1 MNKAV
6 LTNRRT
12 KYLGVLAT
20 LLFLGAFVLLPS
32 SAMAASDICRD
43 IQDDS
48 GIESPE
54 PNEGGVATA
63 PNCRYGVTASE
74 KGATAL
80 AAMKIGW
87 VVTFRANEPDWLPSS
102 VAHTPMIR
110 LKQDRNES
118 GARLDTYTASPSFT
132 ENGLGRLI
140 RANPGAVWIVGNE
153 VDRVFWQDDLM
164 PEIYAVAYHDAY
176 HFIKRVDPTAKVAVS
191 GLVLV
196 SPGRLQYLDKVLEAY
211 RQRYSVSMPVDVWTF
226 HAYIFPERNEEYNN
240 HPDGGKPVFAS
251 VANGTDPAIAIKN
264 PLWIRP
270 LEERLALCQRDDFW
284 CIYEHDNIT
293 LFSQQVIAMRTWMK
307 TNGYQYTPLL
317 LTEWS
322 LLHSYKETGNG
333 ECEVRD
339 EQGNCFAPQRVT
351 RFMEDS
357 VQYLENAIDPNLGY
371 PLDGNRLVQQWAWF
385 LLDDM
390 DLGDFIAGNP
400 SLLLNPATGVRTQM
414 GNKYRDLIQQ
424 STTQPNLLIEQV
436 YADLVDVDPQSGAAV
451 ATLRVRVRN
460 NGNTPTAA
468 PFEVIFFR
476 DSGLTQEIGRATVPA
491 GLDGCAVN
499 DVVAQIEWNDLE
511 EGVHPYWVEVDAENA
526 VGAAQPPAPKSSVV
540 LVNPIRLFLPTLQR

>member
-110 LKQDRNES
+110 LKQNTDEN
-118 GARLDTYTASPSFT
+118 GRLPTYTASPSFT

-140 RANPGAVWIVGNE
+140 RANPGAIWIVGNE
-153 VDRVFWQDDLM
+153 VDRVYWQDDLM

-322 LLHSYKETGNG
+322 LLHSYRETGNG

-460 NGNTPTAA
+460 NGNTPTVA

-499 DVVAQIEWNDLE
+499 DVVAQIEWSDLE